1 MKSGRIRIKFD
12 EIRSD
17 PDPVFEIRSD
27 PDPVFEIRWDPVFET
42 RSDPD
47 SVFELGCGSGSSF

>member
-1 MKSGRIRIKFD
+1 MPQNPDLRIQIRLL
-12 EIRSD
+12 RSD

-27 PDPVFEIRWDPVFET
+27 PNSNPVEK

-47 SVFELGCGSGSSF
+47 LVLKFGSEIGSDFF

>member
-27 PDPVFEIRWDPVFET
+27 PDPVFEIR
-42 RSDPD
+42 SDPD